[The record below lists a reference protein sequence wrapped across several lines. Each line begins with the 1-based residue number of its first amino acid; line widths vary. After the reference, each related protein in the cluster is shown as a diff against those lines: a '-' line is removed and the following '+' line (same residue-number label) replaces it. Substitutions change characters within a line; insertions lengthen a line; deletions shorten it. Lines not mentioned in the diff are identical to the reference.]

1 MLKIRS
7 KHMNILDFVSTS
19 LFCLEKDKLS
29 WNLYWHKNS
38 SYKYIHMSALQSRK
52 LMLREPI
59 RLMFSFVLVF
69 GLHKFKCP
77 PLTAF
82 KNILLRTFQSNRIF
96 TMSIYSQVILN
107 GYKFTDED
115 VLKEVIIHFKN
126 TTNISRTSFNR
137 DK

>member
-1 MLKIRS
+1 
-7 KHMNILDFVSTS
+7 
-19 LFCLEKDKLS
+19 
-29 WNLYWHKNS
+29 
-38 SYKYIHMSALQSRK
+38 MSALQSRK
-52 LMLREPI
+52 LMLREPT

-115 VLKEVIIHFKN
+115 VLKEVIMHFKN

-137 DK
+137 DKSFQMNIVY